1 MERGRGGKELGA
13 WLGRMC
19 IKGPNPLHRQLFLRG
34 GTRRTGGFEQR
45 FRTSTQE
52 SFISGWNVG
61 DNKKGQRATGNAR
74 TDNNG

>member
-34 GTRRTGGFEQR
+34 GTVEPVAQ
-45 FRTSTQE
+45 QPA
-52 SFISGWNVG
+52 SFSI
-61 DNKKGQRATGNAR
+61 
-74 TDNNG
+74 